1 MRSFGK
7 KILPLVVIAAPAVVS
22 CGGGAPAAERADRVL
37 LWVGDSALQ
46 EREILTRIPAGLTS
60 EDSTRLFRSL
70 VDAWIKERLLLKLA
84 SENLDDFE
92 EIEKKV
98 ADYRNRLIVAQYVG
112 EMTEG
117 RVGEVSE
124 AEVKNYFQRFGA
136 EMVLEQPLVKGV
148 YLKVADNAERLG
160 ELKGWAMHPSR
171 ESVDRLE
178 KYGLKEAMQY
188 DYFMDRWVD
197 WTQIADQIPY
207 AFGDPDEFL
216 ATHRNFETT
225 RDGAVYVLHVAQ
237 YLGSGEKMPYSFAQG
252 RIREALLRSRLADFE
267 LSLAETLY
275 KKAQA
280 SGTLKPGFYDPKT
293 GKMKS

>member
-1 MRSFGK
+1 MVLASA
-7 KILPLVVIAAPAVVS
+7 LVS
-22 CGGGAPAAERADRVL
+22 CGGGATATERADRVL
-37 LWVGDSALQ
+37 LWVGDSALL
-46 EREILTRIPAGLTS
+46 EREILTRIPVGLTA

-70 VDAWIKERLLLKLA
+70 VDAWVKERLLLNLA
-84 SENLDDFE
+84 SENLDDLE
-92 EIEKKV
+92 EIERKV

-117 RVGEVSE
+117 HVGEVSE
-124 AEVKNYFQRFGA
+124 ADVKNYYQRFGS

-160 ELKGWAMHPSR
+160 ELKGWATHPSR

-207 AFGDPDEFL
+207 AFGNPDEFL
-216 ATHRNFETT
+216 ASHRNFETS
-225 RDGAVYVLHVAQ
+225 RDGAVYVLHIAQ
-237 YLGSGEKMPYSFAQG
+237 YLASGEKMPYSFAQG
-252 RIREALLRSRLADFE
+252 RIREALLRNKLADFE
-267 LSLAETLY
+267 RNLTETLY

-280 SGTLKPGFYDPKT
+280 SGNLKPGLYDPKT
-293 GKMKS
+293 GRMKS

>member
-1 MRSFGK
+1 MRPFGK
-7 KILPLVVIAAPAVVS
+7 LILPLVLIMVAAMVS
-22 CGGGAPAAERADRVL
+22 CGGGAPAAERTDRVL
-37 LWVGDSALQ
+37 LWLGDSALQ
-46 EREILTRIPAGLTS
+46 EREILARIPGGLTG
-60 EDSTRLFRSL
+60 EDSIRLFRSL
-70 VDAWIKERLLLKLA
+70 VDAWVKERLLLKLA

-92 EIEKKV
+92 AIEKKV

-117 RVGEVSE
+117 YVGDVSE
-124 AEVKNYFQRFGA
+124 EDVKDYFRRFGA

-160 ELKGWAMHPSR
+160 ELKGWATHPSR

-237 YLGSGEKMPYSFAQG
+237 YLASGEKMPYSFAQG
-252 RIREALLRSRLADFE
+252 RIREALLLSKLADYE
-267 LSLAETLY
+267 RDLTKSLYE
-275 KKAQA
+275 KAQA
-280 SGTLKPGFYDPKT
+280 SGELKPGLYDL
-293 GKMKS
+293 KMGRMKN